1 MDIEAMKEELTED
14 RAALEAERVELR
26 GDRESIDKRL
36 KEIGGELRANKRL
49 LLATSPRP
57 RPIKLAVAPDAPDS
71 TQCDECGGLGILGRD
86 SGIERTCKVCD
97 GSGNVEAGW

>member
-14 RAALEAERVELR
+14 RAALEAERVELC
-26 GDRESIDKRL
+26 GDRASIDKRL

-57 RPIKLAVAPDAPDS
+57 RPVKPVAEQVIEVVKV
-71 TQCDECGGLGILGRD
+71 TQEEAAALLD
-86 SGIERTCKVCD
+86 
-97 GSGNVEAGW
+97 EAG